1 LIILKILKREDNI
14 SIISSKKIT
23 MLDDISIYKLY
34 YGWWKNIDKAI
45 FVLIVILFSLG
56 LFFSLASTSLI
67 ASDKL
72 ETNSYFFF
80 FKHLI
85 YFFIG
90 MVILIFFSSLNEKNL
105 FRISIFLFFISLF
118 FLFLVP
124 LIGTEVKGAKRWL
137 DLFFIPRFQPVE
149 LVKPFTIIF
158 LATILSSEKKTHIYY
173 KYCASF
179 IAIVPTSFL
188 LLMQPDI
195 GQTLLIF
202 FSWVTLVFISG
213 ISLIV
218 FLAFFGISLTSLI
231 YMVFYIPKFD
241 YIRNRIFSFFN
252 PDTGTHGAQAA
263 KSVDGIS
270 SGGYFGK
277 GIGEGTLKY
286 KGSETH
292 TDFIISVISEEF
304 GVVIIILILAIFLFL
319 IYSVFKKVY
328 LEENEK
334 VKLVL
339 VGSIT
344 IILLQALIHVGV
356 NIRLFPTTGMTLP
369 FLSYGGSSIIGV
381 AILSG
386 IILNLT
392 KRKIN

>member
-1 LIILKILKREDNI
+1 MFN
-14 SIISSKKIT
+14 
-23 MLDDISIYKLY
+23 DISIDKLY
-34 YGWWKNIDKAI
+34 YGWWKNIDKVI

-80 FKHLI
+80 FKHLV

-90 MVILIFFSSLNEKNL
+90 MIILIFFSSLSEKNL
-105 FRISIFLFFISLF
+105 FRFSIFLFFISLI

-137 DLFFIPRFQPVE
+137 DLLFLPRFQPVE
-149 LVKPFTIIF
+149 LIKPFTVIF
-158 LATILSSEKKTHIYY
+158 LATILTSEKNIHIYY
-173 KYCASF
+173 KYFASF
-179 IAIVPTSFL
+179 IAIVPASFL
-188 LLMQPDI
+188 LMMQPDI

-202 FSWVTLVFISG
+202 FTWITLIFISG
-213 ISLIV
+213 ISLVV
-218 FLAFFGISLTSLI
+218 FLSFFGISITSII

-241 YIRNRIFSFFN
+241 YIRKRIFSFFN
-252 PDTGTHGAQAA
+252 PDIGTHGAQSA

-270 SGGYFGK
+270 SGGFFGK

-304 GVVIIILILAIFLFL
+304 GVVIIILILAIFLFF
-319 IYSVFKKVY
+319 IYIVFKKVY
-328 LEENEK
+328 LEKNEK
-334 VKLVL
+334 IKLVL

-344 IILLQALIHVGV
+344 IILIQALIHVGV

-381 AILSG
+381 SILSG

-392 KRKIN
+392 KRKIS